1 LSVTASDYRDI
12 DPAILG
18 TMDVI
23 ALGSPVYYYEVP
35 VNFRSWIAGAP
46 RLDAIPVASY
56 VTFGGEGGNQH
67 NTACTLLELME
78 GRGAV
83 PVSMDMFGNMSAFAP
98 TWSTGNAERVLRYR
112 GLPDNGTYS
121 RVRRFA
127 GAALESVKKGNA
139 VTVSKRMDFRELIKG
154 SFSIKGTKLFLDDHH
169 IDAKTCIKCG
179 ACVEKCPTGAVNL
192 ESRRISSEKCVAC
205 FGCVNNCPTGA
216 MKMTFMGK
224 DVYGYLE
231 FARRNRIEIPEPEE
245 LKKT

>member
-1 LSVTASDYRDI
+1 
-12 DPAILG
+12 
-18 TMDVI
+18 
-23 ALGSPVYYYEVP
+23 
-35 VNFRSWIAGAP
+35 
-46 RLDAIPVASY
+46 
-56 VTFGGEGGNQH
+56 
-67 NTACTLLELME
+67 ME

-98 TWSTGNAERVLRYR
+98 TWSMGNAERVLQYR

-139 VTVSKRMDFRELIKG
+139 ITVSKRMDFRELIKG
-154 SFSIKGTKLFLDDHH
+154 SFSIKGTKLFMDDHH
-169 IDAKTCIKCG
+169 IDAKTCIGCG
-179 ACVEKCPTGAVNL
+179 ACVEKCPTGAVHL
-192 ESRRISSEKCVAC
+192 ESRRISTEKCVAC

-231 FARRNRIEIPEPEE
+231 FARRNRIEITEPEE